1 MLKDELGQTYI
12 YICILSGRKN
22 VINMLSY
29 LYVSCVTRINLDKHT
44 YVCILVGRKNVINM
58 LSYLYVS
65 CYKDK
70 LGQTYIYIYIC
81 ILSGSKICDKYAI
94 IFTCKLCYKDKL
106 GQTYVYI
113 CILSGMEK
121 CDFTYIYV

>member
-1 MLKDELGQTYI
+1 
-12 YICILSGRKN
+12 
-22 VINMLSY
+22 MLSY

-70 LGQTYIYIYIC
+70 LGQTYIYIYI
-81 ILSGSKICDKYAI
+81 
-94 IFTCKLCYKDKL
+94 
-106 GQTYVYI
+106 YVYI
-113 CILSGMEK
+113 YIY
-121 CDFTYIYV
+121 TYIYIYIYVYIYIYIYMHIEWKQNM

>member
-1 MLKDELGQTYI
+1 
-12 YICILSGRKN
+12 
-22 VINMLSY
+22 MLSY

-70 LGQTYIYIYIC
+70 LGQTYIYIYI
-81 ILSGSKICDKYAI
+81 
-94 IFTCKLCYKDKL
+94 
-106 GQTYVYI
+106 
-113 CILSGMEK
+113 
-121 CDFTYIYV
+121 YIYMHIEWKQNM

>member
-1 MLKDELGQTYI
+1 
-12 YICILSGRKN
+12 
-22 VINMLSY
+22 MLSY

-70 LGQTYIYIYIC
+70 LGQTY
-81 ILSGSKICDKYAI
+81 
-94 IFTCKLCYKDKL
+94 
-106 GQTYVYI
+106 VYI
-113 CILSGMEK
+113 CILSGRKNVILHIFMYNVMSDGCK
-121 CDFTYIYV
+121 MS

>member
-1 MLKDELGQTYI
+1 
-12 YICILSGRKN
+12 
-22 VINMLSY
+22 MLSY

-70 LGQTYIYIYIC
+70 LGQTYIC

-94 IFTCKLCYKDKL
+94 IFTRKLRYKDKL
-106 GQTYVYI
+106 GQTCIYI
-113 CILSGMEK
+113 HIEWKEK